1 MCLYECTVYIC
12 SFLIFNKR
20 SVAAPVDS
28 TRGPEVV
35 SVFVVQT
42 LLTSKT
48 ILRSFTDAPP
58 CVRVCLV
65 SSLWH
70 GQVRFLSL
78 RSLDGLCIRLLVYP
92 FSYASICPS
101 IYSPSDLCGVH
112 YLHHRCVFLL
122 CLPCSYHTHNPLAH
136 ITLVLAHGCP
146 THHPH
151 LIS

>member
-1 MCLYECTVYIC
+1 M
-12 SFLIFNKR
+12 
-20 SVAAPVDS
+20 
-28 TRGPEVV
+28 
-35 SVFVVQT
+35 FVVQT

-48 ILRSFTDAPP
+48 ILRSFADAPP

-65 SSLWH
+65 SGLWH

-78 RSLDGLCIRLLVYP
+78 RSLDGLCIRSLVYP

-112 YLHHRCVFLL
+112 YLHHRCVFSL
-122 CLPCSYHTHNPLAH
+122 CLPCSYRTHNPLAH
-136 ITLVLAHGCP
+136 ITVVSAHGCP

-151 LIS
+151 MIPQRYVPGILACQISSHGMSLNPIGIVPGESMHCVD